1 MLEKVERRVPSMVSD
16 LMGNNFEE
24 RLKGTGHDV
33 EEKRRQL
40 DMVRAF
46 KIIKGHDSV

>member
-24 RLKGTGHDV
+24 RLKGAGHDV
-33 EEKRRQL
+33 EERRRQL
-40 DMVRAF
+40 DMVGAL
-46 KIIKGHDSV
+46 KKIKGHDTV